1 MLGMERYILLINRLK
16 CIKPNNL
23 NSSKLDLKHKE
34 STAILEDAFVKALY
48 NIFKNYTS
56 TSFLNIPDECKP
68 KRIIYAGM
76 VEKLDCRPLC
86 KKNY

>member
-16 CIKPNNL
+16 CTKPNNL
-23 NSSKLDLKHKE
+23 NSSKLDLEHKE
-34 STAILEDAFVKALY
+34 STAIFQDTFVKALY
-48 NIFKNYTS
+48 NIFKKHTS
-56 TSFLNIPDECKP
+56 TSFLNTLDECKP

>member
-16 CIKPNNL
+16 CIIPNNL
-23 NSSKLDLKHKE
+23 NSSKLDLEHKE
-34 STAILEDAFVKALY
+34 RTAILQDTFVKALC
-48 NIFKNYTS
+48 NIFKKYTS

-68 KRIIYAGM
+68 KRIIYASM

-86 KKNY
+86 RKNY